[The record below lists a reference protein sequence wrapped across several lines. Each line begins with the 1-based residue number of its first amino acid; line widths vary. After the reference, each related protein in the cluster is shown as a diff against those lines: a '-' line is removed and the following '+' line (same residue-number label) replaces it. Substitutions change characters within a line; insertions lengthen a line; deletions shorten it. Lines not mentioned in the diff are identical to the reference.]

1 MKEIGKVICEFE
13 KKKVQCLRERKL
25 FERLGRRFVVLVEKR
40 VKWRKREW

>member
-25 FERLGRRFVVLVEKR
+25 FERLGRKFVVLFEKR